1 MISILLTLSASILIF
16 SSIPYILIK
25 NTINTH
31 NHNMIELLKN
41 ENNKEIHDEKENII
55 RNNNI
60 KEIINLIV

>member
-1 MISILLTLSASILIF
+1 MISILLTLSASILI

>member
-1 MISILLTLSASILIF
+1 MISILLTLSASILI

-41 ENNKEIHDEKENII
+41 ENNKEILDEKENII